1 MECRGILVEVVDWA
15 MLEAEVLRFAM
26 ARSEVLGSE
35 VLRCVLVEA
44 QEAMVTKE
52 IWMRNDDRH
61 SEAARLERLRQQD
74 AQSGN
79 EQIVVVCRCSRRARR

>member
-1 MECRGILVEVVDWA
+1 
-15 MLEAEVLRFAM
+15 
-26 ARSEVLGSE
+26 
-35 VLRCVLVEA
+35 LVEA

>member
-15 MLEAEVLRFAM
+15 ILEAEVLRFAM
-26 ARSEVLGSE
+26 VRSEVLESE
-35 VLRCVLVEA
+35 VLRCVLMEA
-44 QEAMVTKE
+44 QEATVTKE

-61 SEAARLERLRQQD
+61 LEAAILERLRQQG

-79 EQIVVVCRCSRRARR
+79 EQIVVVGR